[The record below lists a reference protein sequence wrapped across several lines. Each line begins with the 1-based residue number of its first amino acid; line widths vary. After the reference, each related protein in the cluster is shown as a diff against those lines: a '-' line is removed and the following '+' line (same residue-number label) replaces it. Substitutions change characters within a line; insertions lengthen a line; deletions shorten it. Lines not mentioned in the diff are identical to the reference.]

1 MLWIIFC
8 GTNVVPLQNKRND
21 MANEIYKEEKLTQI
35 WNMLEEVTTD
45 ICYSSILCEKRSE
58 AQNGIFFWIIY
69 LCIAFPSVLS
79 LLIKIDV
86 IQNVYM
92 VWAIILVS
100 LVIPIVLKY
109 KNKQLIY
116 SIFGVYD
123 QKSNQ
128 LLDLNSRLETYKNKL
143 ASLYVIT
150 ASMNPTPSQIREID
164 GRYDSLTT
172 EYQDAITLHD
182 KLTGE
187 IDQDIQKEAQIKAG
201 KLLEGFLEY
210 NSK

>member
-1 MLWIIFC
+1 
-8 GTNVVPLQNKRND
+8 
-21 MANEIYKEEKLTQI
+21 
-35 WNMLEEVTTD
+35 MLEEVTTD

-79 LLIKIDV
+79 LLIKISV

-92 VWAIILVS
+92 VWAIILFS
-100 LVIPIVLKY
+100 LLTPIVLKY
-109 KNKQLIY
+109 KNKQLIF

-128 LLDLNSRLETYKNKL
+128 LLELNSRLETYKNKL

-150 ASMNPTPSQIREID
+150 SSINPTTSQIKEIE
-164 GRYDSLTT
+164 GRYESLTI
-172 EYQDAITLHD
+172 EYQGAITLHD
-182 KLTGE
+182 KLTGK
-187 IDQDIQKEAQIKAG
+187 IDEGLQKEAQIKAG
-201 KLLEGFLEY
+201 KLLEGFLECK
-210 NSK
+210 SK